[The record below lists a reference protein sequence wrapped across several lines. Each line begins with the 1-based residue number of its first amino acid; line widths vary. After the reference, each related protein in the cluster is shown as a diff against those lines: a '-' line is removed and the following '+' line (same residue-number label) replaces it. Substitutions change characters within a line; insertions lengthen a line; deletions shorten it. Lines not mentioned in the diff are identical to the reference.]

1 MFAGPD
7 GKRKATTLAVTCLGF
22 FMVLLDVSIVTV
34 ALPTMQASLRASLA
48 GLQWVV
54 DAYTLPFAV
63 LLLTAGTLGDRFGR
77 KRLFLAGLGVFTL
90 GSALCG
96 LAPGLDWL
104 IAGRALQG
112 AGAAA
117 LAPGSLSLLAAAF
130 VDPRE
135 RIQALGLWAGIS
147 GIAIA
152 AGSVVGGL
160 LVQVAGWPSIFLV
173 NLPIGVVAFALGAGA
188 LAESRDP

>member
-7 GKRKATTLAVTCLGF
+7 GRRKAATLAVTCIGF
-22 FMVLLDVSIVTV
+22 FM
-34 ALPTMQASLRASLA
+34 
-48 GLQWVV
+48 
-54 DAYTLPFAV
+54 V

-77 KRLFLAGLGVFTL
+77 KRLFLVGLGVFTV

-96 LAPGLDWL
+96 LAPDLGWL
-104 IAGRALQG
+104 IAGRALQC
-112 AGAAA
+112 AGGAA

-130 VDPRE
+130 VDPRA

-160 LVQVAGWPSIFLV
+160 LIQVAGWPSIFLV
-173 NLPIGVVAFALGAGA
+173 NLPIGVVALALGAGT
-188 LAESRDP
+188 LAEA